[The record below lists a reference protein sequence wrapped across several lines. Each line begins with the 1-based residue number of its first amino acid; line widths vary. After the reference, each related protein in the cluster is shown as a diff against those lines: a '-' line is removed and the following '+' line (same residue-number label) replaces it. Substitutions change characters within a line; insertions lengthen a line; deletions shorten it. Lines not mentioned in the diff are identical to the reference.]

1 MVEHRAKSGKY
12 TAVAMTILA
21 KLHSL
26 GKYEYLYRGYMH
38 EFFFQKKGGVALSYY
53 DTLLHIALADIVI
66 TEPIMWQ
73 YTIVAMKN

>member
-1 MVEHRAKSGKY
+1 MNTCIGD
-12 TAVAMTILA
+12 TCTI
-21 KLHSL
+21 
-26 GKYEYLYRGYMH
+26 
-38 EFFFQKKGGVALSYY
+38 FFSKKGGVALSYY